1 MAAVNGLALGGGL
14 ELAIRCHSI
23 VATKNAS
30 LQFPEITLGILPA
43 IGGCVVPYRKW
54 PQAANVF
61 HEMLR
66 LGKSVKVQE
75 AQNIGMVK
83 KVADDYFSYD

>member
-1 MAAVNGLALGGGL
+1 LLFAA
-14 ELAIRCHSI
+14 I
-23 VATKNAS
+23 AS
-30 LQFPEITLGILPA
+30 WQAKCFFPVPRDYVGILPG

-54 PQAANVF
+54 PQATTVF

-83 KVADDYFSYD
+83 KVADGLFQHD